1 MTQFFQYYGKV
12 QGVRGNLMGLPAW
25 ARTIVFLFA
34 LPGIL
39 LLSLSILALVV
50 SLLALLLL
58 TVPVY
63 SVLKN
68 LTRRSEPMEWS
79 GPPVAADAA
88 PRRHVDVKIIEQTN
102 G

>member
-12 QGVRGNLMGLPAW
+12 QGVRGNLMGLPQW
-25 ARTIVFLFA
+25 ARAIVFVFA
-34 LPGIL
+34 MPGIV
-39 LLSLSILALVV
+39 LLSLSILAVVV
-50 SLLALLLL
+50 SVVALLLL

-63 SVLKN
+63 VVLKN
-68 LTRRSEPMEWS
+68 LTRRPEPMEWS
-79 GPPVAADAA
+79 GPPADAA